1 MRLHAP
7 LPTPLSRLRRLLAA
21 PGLTAPLPAVRRI
34 LAAAATALAAA
45 PPAAALLPAAAPLVT
60 ALTSPAAAA
69 QWPERVGTAA
79 VRAGEITRG
88 VIPLLEYAD
97 GSPVEAQVAVVAGR
111 ERGPVAWLLAC
122 GHGDEFGGALAIQ
135 RVLRSLQPARMK
147 GMVVAVP
154 VANPPAFQAMRR
166 VNPALD
172 DLIDFGDAFPGRPRF
187 ATERIA
193 QTYTALWKSHAD
205 FVVDLHTGGE
215 RFVQQPFVIYTVTG
229 VVRAERMDALA
240 RLFGVETLWRDQE
253 KIFKSDITMNL
264 PEMGIPAFLLE
275 VGGGAAMSRQQDER
289 QAEFALNFLRGVGI
303 LDGEAPRLDRH
314 VVVDGYRIVTP
325 ARGGFFY
332 ALVKP
337 GERVEEGAPL
347 GRVVDL
353 FGDEVEILRSPV
365 AGAMVLGI
373 QDYPPVASGS
383 WAVELGTLRAE
394 PPRREEKRRGAA
406 AERRGTGPEEPRR
419 ETPGNEGTRRKAPR

>member
-1 MRLHAP
+1 
-7 LPTPLSRLRRLLAA
+7 
-21 PGLTAPLPAVRRI
+21 V
-34 LAAAATALAAA
+34 
-45 PPAAALLPAAAPLVT
+45 AALLVAASLSA
-60 ALTSPAAAA
+60 SAAGAA
-69 QWPERVGTAA
+69 EWPSSVGTAP
-79 VRAGEITRG
+79 VRAGEKTRG
-88 VIPLLEYAD
+88 AIPLLEYAD

-111 ERGPVAWLLAC
+111 ERGPVVWLLAC
-122 GHGDEFGGALAIQ
+122 GHGDEFGGALAMQ
-135 RVLRSLQPARMK
+135 RVLKALEPARMK

-193 QTYTALWKSHAD
+193 RVYTELWKDHAD
-205 FVVDLHTGGE
+205 FVVDFHTGGE
-215 RFVQQPFVIYTVTG
+215 RFVQQPFVIYTVAAK
-229 VVRAERMDALA
+229 VPAERMDALA
-240 RLFGVETLWRDQE
+240 RAFGVETLWRDRE

-303 LDGEAPRLDRH
+303 LEGAAPRLDNH

-325 ARGGFFY
+325 ARGGFIH

-337 GERVEEGAPL
+337 GDRVEEGTAL
-347 GRVVDL
+347 GRIVNL
-353 FGDEVEILRSPV
+353 FGDEVEILRSPIG
-365 AGAMVLGI
+365 GAVVLGI

-383 WAVELGTLRAE
+383 WAVELGTLAAPGPRRDGAE
-394 PPRREEKRRGAA
+394 P
-406 AERRGTGPEEPRR
+406 ERPASGEPR
-419 ETPGNEGTRRKAPR
+419 PRMQR